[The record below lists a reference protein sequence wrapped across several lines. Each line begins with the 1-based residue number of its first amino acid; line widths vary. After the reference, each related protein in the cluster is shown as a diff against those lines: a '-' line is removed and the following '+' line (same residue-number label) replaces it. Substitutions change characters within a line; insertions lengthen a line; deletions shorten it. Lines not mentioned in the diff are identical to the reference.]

1 MIIYILIGIVF
12 MFLMEHITRLI
23 RKEYKPKYPKAFIE
37 FGFWERL
44 VGILCWP
51 VLLVVFI
58 YNFFKQFFK

>member
-1 MIIYILIGIVF
+1 
-12 MFLMEHITRLI
+12 MFLIEHVTRLI
-23 RKEYKPKYPKAFIE
+23 EKKHKKKYPKALIE

-58 YNFFKQFFK
+58 YNFFKQYFI

>member
-1 MIIYILIGIVF
+1 MITYILIGIIF
-12 MFLMEHITRLI
+12 MFLIEHVTRLI
-23 RKEYKPKYPKAFIE
+23 EKKHKKKYPKAFIE

-58 YNFFKQFFK
+58 YNFFKQYFI